1 MAIELAMSE
10 ALATRSDAV
19 ALACMDTRSGL
30 VLGIQVRGDVAR
42 EDVEVAAFSAAQLCS
57 APPVAEA
64 EAPPEDAVIED
75 EDCDDAFIASA
86 RWIHAYARV
95 PTRRELV
102 VVGLAPGDAN
112 VALLRAWI
120 REVAEQVGPSTRRAI

>member
-1 MAIELAMSE
+1 MAIDIAIRD
-10 ALATRSDAV
+10 ALDKRPDAV

-30 VLGIQVRGDVAR
+30 LLGLQVRGDVPR
-42 EDVEVAAFSAAQLCS
+42 DDVEIAAFSAAQLCS
-57 APPVAEA
+57 APSVGLEEVPDEA
-64 EAPPEDAVIED
+64 CD
-75 EDCDDAFIASA
+75 ETFVTSS

-95 PTRRELV
+95 PTRRDLV

-120 REVAEQVGPSTRRAI
+120 RQVAERVGPHA